1 MMTTAEILI
10 RGGVTREELGRVV
23 RQQRTGW
30 ARRQPHPKASWLV
43 PFDQLSPADQEADM
57 AIGEELFCRGWEARL
72 P

>member
-1 MMTTAEILI
+1 
-10 RGGVTREELGRVV
+10 VV